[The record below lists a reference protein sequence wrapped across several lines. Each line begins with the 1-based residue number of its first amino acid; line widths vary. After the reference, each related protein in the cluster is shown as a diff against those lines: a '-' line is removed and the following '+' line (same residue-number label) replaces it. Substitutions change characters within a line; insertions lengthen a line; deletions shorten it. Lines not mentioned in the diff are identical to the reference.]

1 MKNSFINES
10 EFKNKLVQIYEEEQL
25 RYLNKKWETLSGSD
39 RTFVIEM
46 LKSIYPE
53 KSYLLKES
61 RWYNTVGDIVGIFDP
76 TGIVDLVNGISY
88 WRQGDKLFAILSW
101 ISVLPVL
108 GDLIAKPVVGSL
120 KLGGDAIKAFRT
132 ASAVGDAAKVAETAK
147 AAGGPIAKLVSSTP
161 RWGTTLLSKLGT
173 SGKAS
178 GTMMK
183 GVTDYVKVFDDAGK
197 LMKNSKKV
205 KSAVE
210 FGKDAAKL
218 GKGFKDA
225 SKIGKGVSGAKSL
238 AAAEKAQLG
247 VLTKQNPVRIFRDY
261 GTGKNSWL
269 SFMKSDAS
277 LASKIQA
284 GVPRI
289 FGGNPAT
296 RSLMRRTKF
305 YAGFL
310 DWLGIG
316 NLVGPEE
323 VESALGGADEAN
335 KLYSEY
341 AQLPE
346 AQKLWNQDMAGTIPP
361 PSQASE
367 TPSMASKIASSAGI
381 DPVSVLT
388 KLFI

>member
-1 MKNSFINES
+1 MNNAYINES
-10 EFKNKLVQIYEEEQL
+10 EFREKLVQIYKEEQL
-25 RYLNKKWETLSGSD
+25 NYINEKWEKLSGKD
-39 RTFVIEM
+39 RTFVIET
-46 LKSIYPE
+46 LKSLFPE

-120 KLGGDAIKAFRT
+120 KLGGDAVKAFRT

-147 AAGGPIAKLVSSTP
+147 AAGGPISKLVSSTP
-161 RWGTTLLSKLGT
+161 KWGTTLLSKLGT

-178 GTMMK
+178 GSMMK

-197 LMKNSKKV
+197 LMKNKQKV

-210 FGKDAAKL
+210 FSKDAIKL

-225 SKIGKGVSGAKSL
+225 SKIGKGVSGAKTL

-277 LASKIQA
+277 LWSKLQA

-310 DWLGIG
+310 DWLGVG
-316 NLVGPEE
+316 NFVGPEE
-323 VESALGGADEAN
+323 IENAVGGADEAN

-341 AQLPE
+341 AQLPQ
-346 AQKLWNQDMAGTIPP
+346 AQRLWADDMGGNVAPP
-361 PSQASE
+361 PSTIMSPPTQ
-367 TPSMASKIASSAGI
+367 SSSGGGI
-381 DPVSVLT
+381 DPVSILT

>member
-1 MKNSFINES
+1 MNNAYINENDLK
-10 EFKNKLVQIYEEEQL
+10 ERLVQIYKEEQL
-25 RYLNKKWETLSGSD
+25 NYINEKWDKLPGKD
-39 RTFVIEM
+39 RTFVIET

-101 ISVLPVL
+101 ISVLPIL
-108 GDLIAKPVVGSL
+108 GDIIAKPVIGVL
-120 KLGGDAIKAFRT
+120 KLGGDSVKMFRT
-132 ASAVGDAAKVAETAK
+132 AAAAGDAVKVAEAAK
-147 AAGGPIAKLVSSTP
+147 AAGGPLSKFVAETPKWSTS
-161 RWGTTLLSKLGT
+161 LLSKLGG
-173 SGKAS
+173 SGKVS
-178 GTMMK
+178 GGMMK
-183 GVTDYVKVFDDAGK
+183 GVTDYVKVFEDAGK
-197 LMKNSKKV
+197 VMKTE
-205 KSAVE
+205 KSAIKQGVE
-210 FGKDAAKL
+210 GVKTVKDL
-218 GKGFKDA
+218 
-225 SKIGKGVSGAKSL
+225 SKIGKGVKVQKPL
-238 AAAEKAQLG
+238 TAAEKTELS
-247 VLTKQNPVRIFRDY
+247 VLTKQNPVRIFRDF

-277 LASKIQA
+277 LGSKFNA

-310 DWLGIG
+310 DWLGIA
-316 NLVGPEE
+316 NFVGPDELEE
-323 VESALGGADEAN
+323 KYGEGISKKYE
-335 KLYSEY
+335 EY

-346 AQKLWNQDMAGTIPP
+346 SQKLWAQDMEGAVAPP
-361 PSQASE
+361 PSTVAAPTTQ
-367 TPSMASKIASSAGI
+367 SSTGGGI
-381 DPVSVLT
+381 DPVSILT

>member
-1 MKNSFINES
+1 MNNAYINENDLK
-10 EFKNKLVQIYEEEQL
+10 ERLVQIYKEEQL
-25 RYLNKKWETLSGSD
+25 NYINEKWDKLPGKD
-39 RTFVIEM
+39 RTFVIET

-101 ISVLPVL
+101 ISVLPIL
-108 GDLIAKPVVGSL
+108 GDIIAKPVIGVL
-120 KLGGDAIKAFRT
+120 KLGGDSVKMFRT
-132 ASAVGDAAKVAETAK
+132 AAAAGDAVKVAEAAK
-147 AAGGPIAKLVSSTP
+147 AAGGPLSKFVAETPKWSTS
-161 RWGTTLLSKLGT
+161 LLSKLGG
-173 SGKAS
+173 SGKVS
-178 GTMMK
+178 GGMMK
-183 GVTDYVKVFDDAGK
+183 GVTDYVKVFEDAGK
-197 LMKNSKKV
+197 VMKTE
-205 KSAVE
+205 KSAIKQGVE
-210 FGKDAAKL
+210 GVKTVKDL
-218 GKGFKDA
+218 
-225 SKIGKGVSGAKSL
+225 SKIGKGVKVQKPL
-238 AAAEKAQLG
+238 TAAEKTELS
-247 VLTKQNPVRIFRDY
+247 VLTKQNPVRIFRDF

-277 LASKIQA
+277 LGSKFNA

-310 DWLGIG
+310 DWLGIA
-316 NLVGPEE
+316 NFVGPDELEE
-323 VESALGGADEAN
+323 KYGEGISKKYE
-335 KLYSEY
+335 EY

-346 AQKLWNQDMAGTIPP
+346 SQKLWAQDMEGAVAPP
-361 PSQASE
+361 PSTVVAPATQ
-367 TPSMASKIASSAGI
+367 SSTGGGI
-381 DPVSVLT
+381 DPVSILT

>member
-1 MKNSFINES
+1 MNDAYINEN
-10 EFKNKLVQIYEEEQL
+10 ELKEKLVQIYKEEQL
-25 RYLNKKWETLSGSD
+25 NYINEKWNKLSGKD
-39 RTFVIEM
+39 RTFVIET
-46 LKSIYPE
+46 LKSLYPK

-101 ISVLPVL
+101 ISVLPIL
-108 GDLIAKPVVGSL
+108 GDIIAKPVIGAL
-120 KLGGDAIKAFRT
+120 KLGGDSIKMFKT
-132 ASAVGDAAKVAETAK
+132 AAAAGDAVKVAEAAK
-147 AAGGPIAKLVSSTP
+147 SAGGPVAKFVTETP
-161 RWGTTLLSKLGT
+161 KWSTTLLSKLGG
-173 SGKAS
+173 SGKVS
-178 GTMMK
+178 GGMMK
-183 GVTDYVKVFDDAGK
+183 GVSDYVKVFEDAGK
-197 LMKNSKKV
+197 VMKTEKTALKQGAETI
-205 KSAVE
+205 KAV
-210 FGKDAAKL
+210 
-218 GKGFKDA
+218 KDA
-225 SKIGKGVSGAKSL
+225 SKIGKGLKIEKPL
-238 AAAEKAQLG
+238 TAAEKTELS
-247 VLTKQNPVRIFRDY
+247 VLAKQNPVRIFRDF

-277 LASKIQA
+277 LGAKFNA

-316 NLVGPEE
+316 NFVGPEE
-323 VESALGGADEAN
+323 LENIYPDAAKQYEQ
-335 KLYSEY
+335 Y

-346 AQKLWNQDMAGTIPP
+346 AQKLWAQDMGGNVPP
-361 PSQASE
+361 PSS
-367 TPSMASKIASSAGI
+367 TVDTSGLSSSLGGI
-381 DPVSVLT
+381 DPVTSLT

>member
-1 MKNSFINES
+1 MNNAYINES
-10 EFKNKLVQIYEEEQL
+10 EFREKLIQLYKEEQL
-25 RYLNKKWETLSGSD
+25 NYINEKWEKLSGKD
-39 RTFVIEM
+39 RTFVIET

-108 GDLIAKPVVGSL
+108 GDIIAKPVVGAL
-120 KLGGDAIKAFRT
+120 KLGGDSVKMFRT
-132 ASAVGDAAKVAETAK
+132 AAAAGDAVNLAKSAR
-147 AAGGPIAKLVSSTP
+147 AAGGPVAKFVTETPKWSTA
-161 RWGTTLLSKLGT
+161 LLSKLGG
-173 SGKAS
+173 SGKVS
-178 GTMMK
+178 GGMMK
-183 GVTDYVKVFDDAGK
+183 GVTDYVRVFDDAGK
-197 LMKNSKKV
+197 MIKTNKSTIKQGAETIKTVKDLTKV
-205 KSAVE
+205 
-210 FGKDAAKL
+210 
-218 GKGFKDA
+218 
-225 SKIGKGVSGAKSL
+225 GKGVKVQKPL
-238 AAAEKAQLG
+238 TAAEKTELS
-247 VLTKQNPVRIFRDY
+247 VLAKQNPVRIFRDF

-269 SFMKSDAS
+269 KFMKSDAS
-277 LASKIQA
+277 LGAKFSA
-284 GVPRI
+284 GVPRL

-310 DWLGIG
+310 DWLGIA
-316 NLVGPEE
+316 NFVGPEE
-323 VESALGGADEAN
+323 LEQQ
-335 KLYSEY
+335 YSNIDKKYEEY

-346 AQKLWNQDMAGTIPP
+346 SQRLWAEDMSGNVPP
-361 PSQASE
+361 PASTVE
-367 TPSMASKIASSAGI
+367 VPTQTSSTGSGI